1 MSKAPVM
8 PVFTDA
14 LLGDTTYLSAEEFG
28 AYCRILFATWRNNGI
43 AFADD
48 NERLSRI
55 TGVSPQRWSRIR
67 KTLVQY
73 FDLSVGTWIQKR
85 LEKEWNRTQIL
96 IADKRDKGI
105 RGANA
110 RWLKT
115 NDSDM
120 AHAIA
125 LANGSGN
132 SQGNGSG
139 YANLNHNQEVTPKS
153 PRRGLGRNVRNAD
166 PYAIEGLT
174 LNQISSRYLAA
185 TNKAERAYLR
195 DKLGFPPEQ

>member
-1 MSKAPVM
+1 MSQAPVM

-43 AFADD
+43 PFVDD

-67 KTLVQY
+67 KTLAQY
-73 FDLSVGTWIQKR
+73 FDLSAGTWIQKR

-96 IADKRDKGI
+96 IADKREKGI

-110 RWLKT
+110 RWLKN
-115 NDSDM
+115 NDSEM
-120 AHAIA
+120 AHANA
-125 LANGSGN
+125 PANGSGN
-132 SQGNGSG
+132 SQGNGSR
-139 YANLNHNQEVTPKS
+139 YANHNHNLDNPQTPLG
-153 PRRGLGRNVRNAD
+153 RGLRRNGRDTDPFHVRGLSSAELVSRFNA
-166 PYAIEGLT
+166 
-174 LNQISSRYLAA
+174 AA
-185 TNKAERAYLR
+185 HGSDEREALR
-195 DKLGFPPEQ
+195 QEMERPPS